1 MLLKAFLAFI
11 FGGFLCVI
19 AQIFIDKTRLTP
31 AKILVSFV
39 IFGVIL
45 GALGLYEPLFKI
57 FGCGISV
64 PLVGFGSTVASGVK
78 EAVIE
83 KGFLGVIG
91 GSFSAMGIGTCA
103 ALICGLIAAS
113 FTKGKSKKM

>member
-1 MLLKAFLAFI
+1 MLLKAILAFI

-31 AKILVSFV
+31 AKILVFFV
-39 IFGVIL
+39 IFGVAL
-45 GALGLYEPLFKI
+45 GAVGLYEPLFEI

-64 PLVGFGSTVASGVK
+64 PLVGFGSAIASGVRD
-78 EAVIE
+78 AVIE
-83 KGFLGVIG
+83 KGFFGVIG
-91 GSFSAMGIGTCA
+91 GAFSAMSAGAAA

>member
-1 MLLKAFLAFI
+1 MLLKALLAFI

-31 AKILVSFV
+31 AKILVFFV
-39 IFGVIL
+39 IFGVFL
-45 GALGLYEPLFKI
+45 GAVGAYDPLFKI

-64 PLVGFGSTVASGVK
+64 PLVGFGSAVASGVRD
-78 EAVIE
+78 AVIE

-91 GSFSAMGIGTCA
+91 GAFSAMGAGA
-103 ALICGLIAAS
+103 AASLICGLIAAT
-113 FTKGKSKKM
+113 FTKGKS

>member
-1 MLLKAFLAFI
+1 MFLKALLAFI
-11 FGGFLCVI
+11 FGGALCAI

-39 IFGVIL
+39 IFGVFL
-45 GALGLYEPLFKI
+45 GAVGAYDPLFEI

-64 PLVGFGSTVASGVK
+64 PLVGFGSAVASGVR
-78 EAVIE
+78 EAVIN
-83 KGFLGVIG
+83 KGLFGVIG
-91 GSFSAMGIGTCA
+91 GSFSAMGAGTCL
-103 ALICGLIAAS
+103 ALICGLTAAL